1 MSWLY
6 SLVFAGLVFSSSTDL
21 QLNTNTNVAVSTNL
35 STKSDETEKFDQT
48 YPLNPDG
55 RVSVSNVNGSIIV
68 EAWDRNE
75 VKVEAT
81 KIGDSKET
89 LADTEIKVDARP
101 EYLAIEVNCDS
112 WKQDRSWR
120 NNRKVE
126 VQFHLWVPRTA
137 VLNEIETVNGDVTVS
152 NFVNTTKISAVNG
165 DVNAT
170 NLRGTASLSTVNGE
184 VKADFDR
191 LENNSRISLS
201 TVNGKVSLV
210 IPSDSSA
217 KIKADS
223 LNGSITNDFG
233 LPVRKGQYVGRDLYG
248 QLGSGTV
255 QIKLDSVNGPLS
267 VSHKN
272 DGKTLSP
279 ATNLLPNKGKDED
292 NDDDWDTDDESFK
305 DKSDKKSK
313 LDKEVVNTA
322 ALNRE
327 VARAVRQSKADAARA
342 AREAQR
348 AVAPMRIEIPR
359 IRVADLK
366 ELEKMKIEVDGAQLQ
381 AAIDQGLAAQREALA
396 GMNANWVVG
405 APVIEKKRNTF
416 TVKEMPKVNIEA
428 RGCSV
433 KVRGWD
439 RSEVQYVVT
448 EIAGRRDREPI
459 TVGESGSDSE
469 VTLKVTNPNQE
480 MRNDLYYSRD
490 RVRVEVFVP
499 RKSNLKIDT
508 DGEIRLDGVSGD
520 VDLKGQD
527 ESINVRDVDGK
538 LHIAAAE
545 GQVRV
550 IGFKGDFDSDTTEAD
565 VYLEGRFDK
574 LTSKS
579 GDGTIMLTLPQDTNA
594 KFRANT
600 EIELDGIELKREN
613 ETTWTLG
620 RGGATYNFE
629 VGDGK
634 VIVRNA
640 EILNSY

>member
-6 SLVFAGLVFSSSTDL
+6 SLVFAGLVFSSGTDL
-21 QLNTNTNVAVSTNL
+21 QLNTNTNVAVSTNV
-35 STKSDETEKFDQT
+35 SINKSDETEKFDQT
-48 YPLNPDG
+48 YPLNADG
-55 RVSVSNVNGSIIV
+55 RVSVSNVNGSIVV

-81 KIGDSKET
+81 KIADSKET

-137 VLNEIETVNGDVTVS
+137 VLNEIETVNGNVTVS
-152 NFVNTTKISAVNG
+152 NFVNMTKISAVNG

-170 NLRGTASLSTVNGE
+170 NLRGTANLSTVNGE

-191 LENNSRISLS
+191 LENSSRISLS
-201 TVNGKVSLV
+201 TVNGRVSLI

-248 QLGSGTV
+248 QLGSGAV

-267 VSHKN
+267 VGRKN
-272 DGKTLSP
+272 DGKALSP
-279 ATNLLPNKGKDED
+279 ATNLLPAKGKDED
-292 NDDDWDTDDESFK
+292 NDEDWDNDEESVK
-305 DKSDKKSK
+305 DKSHKNSK

-322 ALNRE
+322 KLNRE
-327 VARAVRQSKADAARA
+327 VARAVRQSQVDSTAAV
-342 AREAQR
+342 REAQR
-348 AVAPMRIEIPR
+348 AAANVRVVVPR
-359 IRVADLK
+359 IKVED
-366 ELEKMKIEVDGAQLQ
+366 LEKMKIEIDGKELEKSIRDLEGQNFEFNW
-381 AAIDQGLAAQREALA
+381 I
-396 GMNANWVVG
+396 NADWRAN

-416 TVKEMPKVNIEA
+416 AVKGTPKVNVEA

-459 TVGESGSDSE
+459 TVGESNSDSE
-469 VTLKVTNPNQE
+469 VTIKVTNPNEE
-480 MRNDLYYSRD
+480 MRNDLYNSRD

-499 RKSNLKIDT
+499 RKSNLRIDT

-520 VDLKGQD
+520 VELKGQD
-527 ESINVRDVDGK
+527 ESINVRDVDGRM
-538 LHIAAAE
+538 HVATE
-545 GQVRV
+545 SGQVRI
-550 IGFKGDFDSDTTEAD
+550 IGFKGQLDSNTTDAD
-565 VYLEGRFDK
+565 VYLEGSFDK
-574 LTSKS
+574 LTSKAVN
-579 GDGTIMLTLPQDTNA
+579 GTVMLTVPQDSNA
-594 KFRANT
+594 KFKSNT
-600 EIELDGIELKREN
+600 EIESDGIELKREN
-613 ETTWTLG
+613 ETTWILG
-620 RGGATYNFE
+620 RGGVTYNFD
-629 VGDGK
+629 VADGK

-640 EILNSY
+640 DLLNSY

>member
-21 QLNTNTNVAVSTNL
+21 QLNTNTNVAVSTNV
-35 STKSDETEKFDQT
+35 SINKSDEIEKFDQT
-48 YPLNPDG
+48 YPLNADG
-55 RVSVSNVNGSIIV
+55 RVSVSNVNGSIVV

-81 KIGDSKET
+81 KIADSKET

-112 WKQDRSWR
+112 WKQDRGWR

-137 VLNEIETVNGDVTVS
+137 VLNEIETVNGNVTVS
-152 NFVNTTKISAVNG
+152 NFVNMTKISAVNG

-170 NLRGTASLSTVNGE
+170 NLRGTANLSTVNGE

-191 LENNSRISLS
+191 LENSSRISLS
-201 TVNGKVSLV
+201 TVNGRVSLI

-248 QLGSGTV
+248 QLGSGAV

-267 VSHKN
+267 VGRKN

-279 ATNLLPNKGKDED
+279 ATNLLPAKGKDED
-292 NDDDWDTDDESFK
+292 NDEDWDNDDESLK
-305 DKSDKKSK
+305 DKSDKKAK

-322 ALNRE
+322 KLNRE
-327 VARAVRQSKADAARA
+327 VARAVRQSQVDSRA
-342 AREAQR
+342 AVREAQR
-348 AVAPMRIEIPR
+348 AAANVRVVVPR
-359 IRVADLK
+359 IKVED
-366 ELEKMKIEVDGAQLQ
+366 LEKMKIEIDGKELEKSIRDLEGQNF
-381 AAIDQGLAAQREALA
+381 EFNW
-396 GMNANWVVG
+396 MNADWRAN

-416 TVKEMPKVNIEA
+416 PVKGTPKVNVEA

-459 TVGESGSDSE
+459 TVGESNSDSE
-469 VTLKVTNPNQE
+469 VTIKVTNPNEE
-480 MRNDLYYSRD
+480 MRNDLYNSRD
-490 RVRVEVFVP
+490 RVRIEVFVP

-520 VDLKGQD
+520 VELKGQD
-527 ESINVRDVDGK
+527 ESINVRDVDGRM
-538 LHIAAAE
+538 HVATE
-545 GQVRV
+545 SGQVRI
-550 IGFKGDFDSDTTEAD
+550 IGFKGQLDSNTTDAD
-565 VYLEGRFDK
+565 VYLEGSFDK
-574 LTSKS
+574 LTSKAVN
-579 GDGTIMLTLPQDTNA
+579 GTVMLTVPQDSNA
-594 KFRANT
+594 KFKSNT
-600 EIELDGIELKREN
+600 EIESDGIELKREN

-620 RGGATYNFE
+620 RGGVTYNFD
-629 VGDGK
+629 VADGK

-640 EILNSY
+640 DLLNSY